1 MKDFFEAL
9 AGTLLIA
16 GLVALYCWAT
26 PDQMSAEYD
35 AAAEESEVAH
45 EL

>member
-9 AGTLLIA
+9 AGALLIS

-35 AAAEESEVAH
+35 AAAQESEEA
-45 EL
+45 E

>member
-9 AGTLLIA
+9 AGALLIS

-26 PDQMSAEYD
+26 PDQMSAECDY
-35 AAAEESEVAH
+35 ARAQMEER
-45 EL
+45 